1 MPRTSQSADNILAAV
16 APFQLRP
23 LGDACW
29 VFMLHGV
36 LLAPKTGASA
46 YLRVGLFGVDA

>member
-1 MPRTSQSADNILAAV
+1 VSQSANNIHAAV
-16 APFQLRP
+16 ADFHVRP
-23 LGDACW
+23 LGDAYW

-36 LLAPKTGASA
+36 LLAPKAGASA